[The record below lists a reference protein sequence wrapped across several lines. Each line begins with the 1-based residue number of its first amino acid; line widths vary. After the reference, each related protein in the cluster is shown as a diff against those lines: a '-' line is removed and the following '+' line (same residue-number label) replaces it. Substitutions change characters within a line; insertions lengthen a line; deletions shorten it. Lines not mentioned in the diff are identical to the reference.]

1 VHFLWPFAAIVLAF
15 GSCLLTWGLN
25 QSRRNSSSY
34 AIHPDAIFL
43 AGSNW
48 KSRILAILFILAV
61 FSSLIGL
68 ARPQMPFWAPD
79 PQARVVLALDVSRS
93 MRADD
98 IKPTRIEAATRAAKK
113 FVSSLP
119 AGVHIGLVTFSA
131 GAVLNVPVGTDRA
144 RVLEALES
152 PELGHGTAIGAGL
165 LEAVQALAQGSSSA
179 TVVLLSDGSNT
190 TGPTPPEAAEKAKL
204 ARVTV
209 HTIGV
214 GSLGLRYNPTG
225 SAAGALYWMGFDE
238 AALKLIAST
247 TGGQYHFVDSKQAF
261 ERAYS
266 RLSGSLGWAWMRIE
280 VTALAAMF
288 TSLLLISSL
297 IGSGFYR
304 HLT

>member
-1 VHFLWPFAAIVLAF
+1 VHLIWPFAAIVLAF
-15 GSCLLTWGLN
+15 GSCLLVWVII
-25 QSRRNSSSY
+25 RDRKDSSSH
-34 AIHPDAIFL
+34 ALHPDASFL
-43 AGSNW
+43 AGSSW
-48 KSRILAILFILAV
+48 KSRVPAILFGLAV
-61 FSSLIGL
+61 IAGL
-68 ARPQMPFWAPD
+68 LASARPQMPFWAPD

-98 IKPTRIEAATRAAKK
+98 IKPTRIEAATTAAKK

-119 AGVHIGLVTFSA
+119 DSIHIGLVTFSA
-131 GAVLNVPVGTDRA
+131 GAVLNVPVGADRT

-165 LEAVQALAQGSSSA
+165 LEAVQALRRGSSSA

-190 TGPTPPEAAEKAKL
+190 TGPTPLAAAEKAKL

-238 AALKLIAST
+238 AALKLVANT
-247 TGGQYHFVDSKQAF
+247 TGGQYHFVDSSEAF

-266 RLSGSLGWAWMRIE
+266 RLSGSLGWAWLRTE
-280 VTALAAMF
+280 VTALAALISGLF
-288 TSLLLISSL
+288 LISSL
-297 IGSGFYR
+297 IVSVLQR
-304 HLT
+304 RLT

>member
-1 VHFLWPFAAIVLAF
+1 VHLVWPFAAIALAF
-15 GSCLLTWGLN
+15 GSCLLVWVIN
-25 QSRRNSSSY
+25 RDRNDSSSF
-34 AIHPDAIFL
+34 AIHPDARFL

-48 KSRILAILFILAV
+48 KSRIPAALFGLAV
-61 FSSLIGL
+61 ITGL
-68 ARPQMPFWAPD
+68 FASARPEMPFWAPD

-98 IKPTRIEAATRAAKK
+98 IKPTRIEAATQAAKK

-119 AGVHIGLVTFSA
+119 ARVHIGLVTFSA

-144 RVLEALES
+144 QVLETLES

-165 LEAVQALAQGSSSA
+165 LEAVQALHHGSSSA

-190 TGPTPPEAAEKAKL
+190 TGPTPLEAAEKAKL

-247 TGGQYHFVDSKQAF
+247 TGGQYHFVDSSEAF

-266 RLSGSLGWAWMRIE
+266 RLSGSLGWAWMRTE
-280 VTALAAMF
+280 VTALAA
-288 TSLLLISSL
+288 LISSL
-297 IGSGFYR
+297 FLFSSLIISGLFR
-304 HLT
+304 KLI

>member
-1 VHFLWPFAAIVLAF
+1 VHFVWPFAAIVLAF
-15 GSCLLTWGLN
+15 GSCLIAWSLN
-25 QSRRNSSSY
+25 RKQENSSSY
-34 AIHPDAIFL
+34 AIHPDARFL
-43 AGSNW
+43 SGSNW
-48 KSRILAILFILAV
+48 KSRVPAALFGLAV
-61 FSSLIGL
+61 IAGL
-68 ARPQMPFWAPD
+68 LASARPEMPFWAPD

-98 IKPTRIEAATRAAKK
+98 IKPTRIEAATTAAKK

-119 AGVHIGLVTFSA
+119 SGVHIGLVTFSA
-131 GAVLNVPVGTDRA
+131 GAVLNVPVGADRT
-144 RVLEALES
+144 RVLEALEN

-165 LEAVQALAQGSSSA
+165 LEAVQALRHGSSSA

-190 TGPTPPEAAEKAKL
+190 TGPTPLEAAEQAKR

-238 AALKLIAST
+238 AALKLIART
-247 TGGQYHFVDSKQAF
+247 TGGQYHFVDTSQAF

-266 RLSGSLGWAWMRIE
+266 RLSGSLGWAWMRTE
-280 VTALAAMF
+280 VTALAALISGLF
-288 TSLLLISSL
+288 LISSL
-297 IGSGFYR
+297 IVSVLQR
-304 HLT
+304 RLT

>member
-1 VHFLWPFAAIVLAF
+1 VHLVWPFAAIALAF
-15 GSCLLTWGLN
+15 GSCLLAWGLN
-25 QSRRNSSSY
+25 RSRNNSSSY
-34 AIHPDAIFL
+34 AIHPDARFL
-43 AGSNW
+43 VGSSW
-48 KSRILAILFILAV
+48 KSRIPATLFGLAV
-61 FSSLIGL
+61 IAGL
-68 ARPQMPFWAPD
+68 LASARPQMPFWAAD

-98 IKPTRIEAATRAAKK
+98 IKPTRIEAATQAAKK

-119 AGVHIGLVTFSA
+119 ESVHIGLVTFSA
-131 GAVLNVPVGTDRA
+131 GAVLNVPVGVDRT

-165 LEAVQALAQGSSSA
+165 LEAVQALRLGSSSA

-190 TGPTPPEAAEKAKL
+190 TGPTPLEASEKAKL

-225 SAAGALYWMGFDE
+225 SQAGALYWMGFDE
-238 AALKLIAST
+238 AALKLIART
-247 TGGQYHFVDSKQAF
+247 TGGQYHFVDSSQAF

-266 RLSGSLGWAWMRIE
+266 RLSGSLGWAWMRTE
-280 VTALAAMF
+280 VTALAAL
-288 TSLLLISSL
+288 TSSLFLISSL
-297 IGSGFYR
+297 IVSVLQR
-304 HLT
+304 RLT

>member
-1 VHFLWPFAAIVLAF
+1 VHFLWPFAAIALAF
-15 GSCLLTWGLN
+15 VSCLIAWGLN
-25 QSRRNSSSY
+25 RTQRDSSSY
-34 AIHPDAIFL
+34 ALHPDAKFL

-48 KSRILAILFILAV
+48 KSRVPAILFVLAV
-61 FSSLIGL
+61 ISSLIGL

-119 AGVHIGLVTFSA
+119 VGVHIGLVTFSA
-131 GAVLNVPVGTDRA
+131 GAVLNVPVGTDRT

-165 LEAVQALAQGSSSA
+165 LEAVQALRHGSSSA

-190 TGPTPPEAAEKAKL
+190 TGPTPLEASEKAKL

-238 AALKLIAST
+238 AALKLIANT
-247 TGGQYHFVDSKQAF
+247 TGGQYHFVDSSEAF

-266 RLSGSLGWAWMRIE
+266 RLSRSLGWAWIRTE
-280 VTALAAMF
+280 VTSLAAL
-288 TSLLLISSL
+288 TSSLFLISSL
-297 IGSGFYR
+297 IVSVLQR
-304 HLT
+304 RLR

>member
-1 VHFLWPFAAIVLAF
+1 VQFLWSLAAITLAF
-15 GSCLLTWGLN
+15 GSCLIALGLN
-25 QSRRNSSSY
+25 RRRTNSSSY
-34 AIHPDAIFL
+34 AIHPDAQFL
-43 AGSNW
+43 AVSNW
-48 KSRILAILFILAV
+48 KSRIPAGLFVMAVIAGLLAA
-61 FSSLIGL
+61 
-68 ARPQMPFWAPD
+68 ARPEMPFWAAD

-98 IKPTRIEAATRAAKK
+98 IKPTRIEAATTAAKK

-119 AGVHIGLVTFSA
+119 FGVHIGLVTFSA
-131 GAVLNVPVGTDRA
+131 GAVLNVPVGTDRT
-144 RVLEALES
+144 RVLEALEN

-165 LEAVQALAQGSSSA
+165 LEALQALRRGSSSA

-190 TGPTPPEAAEKAKL
+190 TGPTPLEAAEKAKL

-238 AALKLIAST
+238 AALKQIAST
-247 TGGQYHFVDSKQAF
+247 TGGQYHFVDSSEAF

-266 RLSGSLGWAWMRIE
+266 RLSGSLGWAWMRTE
-280 VTALAAMF
+280 VTALAA
-288 TSLLLISSL
+288 LISSL
-297 IGSGFYR
+297 FLILSLIVSVLQR
-304 HLT
+304 RLR

>member
-1 VHFLWPFAAIVLAF
+1 MIA
-15 GSCLLTWGLN
+15 WGLN
-25 QSRRNSSSY
+25 RTQRDSSSY
-34 AIHPDAIFL
+34 ALHPDASFL

-48 KSRILAILFILAV
+48 KSRVPASLFGLAV
-61 FSSLIGL
+61 IVGFFAFS
-68 ARPQMPFWAPD
+68 RPEMPFWAPD
-79 PQARVVLALDVSRS
+79 PQARVVLALDISRS

-98 IKPTRIEAATRAAKK
+98 IKPTRIEAATLAAKK

-119 AGVHIGLVTFSA
+119 AGVRIGLVTFSA

-144 RVLEALES
+144 RVLEALEN

-165 LEAVQALAQGSSSA
+165 LEALQALRRGSSSA

-190 TGPTPPEAAEKAKL
+190 TGPTPLEAAEQAKR

-225 SAAGALYWMGFDE
+225 SQAGALYWMGFDE
-238 AALKLIAST
+238 AALKQIANT
-247 TGGQYHFVDSKQAF
+247 TGGQYHFVDSSMAF

-266 RLSGSLGWAWMRIE
+266 RLSGSLGWAWMRTE
-280 VTALAAMF
+280 VTALAAF
-288 TSLLLISSL
+288 ISSLFLISSL
-297 IGSGFYR
+297 IVSVLQR
-304 HLT
+304 RLT

>member
-1 VHFLWPFAAIVLAF
+1 VDLVWPFAAIVLAF
-15 GSCLLTWGLN
+15 GSCLLVWVIIRDRN
-25 QSRRNSSSY
+25 NSSNY
-34 AIHPDAIFL
+34 ALHPDARFL
-43 AGSNW
+43 ASSNW
-48 KSRILAILFILAV
+48 KSRVPAALFGIAV
-61 FSSLIGL
+61 IAGL
-68 ARPQMPFWAPD
+68 FASARPQMPFWAPD

-98 IKPTRIEAATRAAKK
+98 IKPTRIEAATTAAKK

-119 AGVHIGLVTFSA
+119 VGVHIGLVTFSA
-131 GAVLNVPVGTDRA
+131 GAVLNVPVGADRT
-144 RVLEALES
+144 RVLEALEN

-165 LEAVQALAQGSSSA
+165 LEAVQALRRGSSSA

-190 TGPTPPEAAEKAKL
+190 TGPTPLEAAEKAKL

-247 TGGQYHFVDSKQAF
+247 TGGQYHFVDSSEAF

-266 RLSGSLGWAWMRIE
+266 RLSGSLGWAWMRTE
-280 VTALAAMF
+280 VTALAALIA
-288 TSLLLISSL
+288 SLFLISSL
-297 IGSGFYR
+297 IVSVLQR
-304 HLT
+304 RLT

>member
-1 VHFLWPFAAIVLAF
+1 VHLVWPFAALALAF
-15 GSCLLTWGLN
+15 GSCLLLWVIN
-25 QSRRNSSSY
+25 RDRENSSSY
-34 AIHPDAIFL
+34 AIHPDARFL
-43 AGSNW
+43 AGSSW
-48 KSRILAILFILAV
+48 KSRIPATLFGLAV
-61 FSSLIGL
+61 IAGL
-68 ARPQMPFWAPD
+68 FASARPELPFWAPD

-98 IKPTRIEAATRAAKK
+98 IKPTRIEAATTAAKK

-119 AGVHIGLVTFSA
+119 ESVHIGLVTFSA
-131 GAVLNVPVGTDRA
+131 GAILNVPVGADRA

-165 LEAVQALAQGSSSA
+165 LEAVQALRLGSSSA

-190 TGPTPPEAAEKAKL
+190 TGPTPLEAAEQAKR

-238 AALKLIAST
+238 AALKLVART
-247 TGGQYHFVDSKQAF
+247 TGGQYHFVDSSEAF

-266 RLSGSLGWAWMRIE
+266 RLSGSLGWAWMRTE
-280 VTALAAMF
+280 VTALAALISGLF
-288 TSLLLISSL
+288 LISSL
-297 IGSGFYR
+297 IVSVLQR
-304 HLT
+304 RLT

>member
-1 VHFLWPFAAIVLAF
+1 MGFVWSFAAITLAF
-15 GSCLLTWGLN
+15 GSCLIAWGLN
-25 QSRRNSSSY
+25 RKRINSSSF
-34 AIHPDAIFL
+34 AFHPDARFL

-48 KSRILAILFILAV
+48 KSRVPAILFAFAIA
-61 FSSLIGL
+61 SSLIGF
-68 ARPQMPFWAPD
+68 ARPEMPFWAPD

-98 IKPTRIEAATRAAKK
+98 IKPTRIEAATQAAKK

-119 AGVHIGLVTFSA
+119 VGVHIGLVTFSA
-131 GAVLNVPVGTDRA
+131 GAILNVPVGTDRA
-144 RVLEALES
+144 RVLEALEA
-152 PELGHGTAIGAGL
+152 PELGRGTAIGAGL
-165 LEAVQALAQGSSSA
+165 LEAIQALRIGSSSA

-190 TGPTPPEAAEKAKL
+190 TGPTPLEAAEKAKL

-238 AALKLIAST
+238 AALKLIANT
-247 TGGQYHFVDSKQAF
+247 TGGQYHFVDSGEAF

-266 RLSGSLGWAWMRIE
+266 RLSGSLGWAWMRTE
-280 VTALAAMF
+280 VTALVAL
-288 TSLLLISSL
+288 TSSIFLISSL
-297 IGSGFYR
+297 IVSTLR
-304 HLT
+304 RRLV

>member
-1 VHFLWPFAAIVLAF
+1 VHFLWPFAAIALAF
-15 GSCLLTWGLN
+15 GSCLIVWTLN
-25 QSRRNSSSY
+25 CARRNSSSY
-34 AIHPDAIFL
+34 AIHPDARFL

-48 KSRILAILFILAV
+48 KSRIPAILFVLALV
-61 FSSLIGL
+61 SSLIGL
-68 ARPQMPFWAPD
+68 GRPLMPFWAPD

-98 IKPTRIEAATRAAKK
+98 IKPTRIEAATLAAKK

-119 AGVHIGLVTFSA
+119 ESVHIGLVTFSA

-144 RVLEALES
+144 RVLEALEA

-165 LEAVQALAQGSSSA
+165 FEAVQALRRGSSSA

-190 TGPTPPEAAEKAKL
+190 TGPTPLEAAEKAKR

-238 AALKLIAST
+238 AALKLISNT
-247 TGGQYHFVDSKQAF
+247 TGGQYHFVDSSEAF

-266 RLSGSLGWAWMRIE
+266 RLSGSLGWAWMRTE
-280 VTALAAMF
+280 ATALAALIS
-288 TSLLLISSL
+288 SLLLISSL
-297 IGSGFYR
+297 IVSVLQR
-304 HLT
+304 RLR

>member
-1 VHFLWPFAAIVLAF
+1 MGLLWPFAAITLAF
-15 GSCLLTWGLN
+15 GSCLIAWGLN
-25 QSRRNSSSY
+25 RRRSNSSSY
-34 AIHPDAIFL
+34 AIHPDARFL
-43 AGSNW
+43 AGSSW
-48 KSRILAILFILAV
+48 KSRVPAALFVMSVLVGLLAF
-61 FSSLIGL
+61 
-68 ARPQMPFWAPD
+68 ARPTMPFWAPD

-144 RVLEALES
+144 RVLEALEG

-165 LEAVQALAQGSSSA
+165 LEAVRALRGGSSSA

-190 TGPTPPEAAEKAKL
+190 TGPTPLEASEKAKL

-225 SAAGALYWMGFDE
+225 SQAGALYWMGFDE

-247 TGGQYHFVDSKQAF
+247 TGGQYHFVDSSEAF

-266 RLSGSLGWAWMRIE
+266 RLSGSLGWAWMRTE
-280 VTALAAMF
+280 VTALAALV
-288 TSLLLISSL
+288 SGLSLISSL
-297 IGSGFYR
+297 IVSVLQRRLG
-304 HLT
+304 

>member
-1 VHFLWPFAAIVLAF
+1 VHLVWPFSVIALAF
-15 GSCLLTWGLN
+15 GSCLLAWGLN
-25 QSRRNSSSY
+25 RTRHNSSSY
-34 AIHPDAIFL
+34 VVHPDARFL
-43 AGSNW
+43 AGSSW
-48 KSRILAILFILAV
+48 KSRIPATLFGLAV
-61 FSSLIGL
+61 IAGL
-68 ARPQMPFWAPD
+68 LASARPQMPFWAPD

-98 IKPTRIEAATRAAKK
+98 IKPTRIEAATQAAKK

-119 AGVHIGLVTFSA
+119 ESVHIGLVTFSA
-131 GAVLNVPVGTDRA
+131 GAILNVPVGADRA
-144 RVLEALES
+144 RVLEALEN

-165 LEAVQALAQGSSSA
+165 LEAVQALRLGSSST

-190 TGPTPPEAAEKAKL
+190 TGPTPLEASEKAKL

-238 AALKLIAST
+238 AALKLVART
-247 TGGQYHFVDSKQAF
+247 TGGQYHFVDSSEAF

-266 RLSGSLGWAWMRIE
+266 RLSGSLGWAWMRTE
-280 VTALAAMF
+280 VTALAA
-288 TSLLLISSL
+288 LLSGLFLISSL
-297 IGSGFYR
+297 IVSVLQR
-304 HLT
+304 RLT

>member
-1 VHFLWPFAAIVLAF
+1 VHLLWPFAAIALAF
-15 GSCLLTWGLN
+15 GSCLIVWGLN
-25 QSRRNSSSY
+25 RRRNNSSSH
-34 AIHPDAIFL
+34 AIHPDARFL

-48 KSRILAILFILAV
+48 QSRLPAALFMLAV
-61 FSSLIGL
+61 VAGL
-68 ARPQMPFWAPD
+68 LAFARPELPFWAPD

-98 IKPTRIEAATRAAKK
+98 IKPSRIAAATQAAKK
-113 FVSSLP
+113 FVLSLP
-119 AGVHIGLVTFSA
+119 VGVHIGLVTFSA

-144 RVLEALES
+144 RVLEALEN

-165 LEAVQALAQGSSSA
+165 LEAVQALRHGSSSA

-190 TGPTPPEAAEKAKL
+190 TGPTPLEASEKAKL

-225 SAAGALYWMGFDE
+225 SQAGALYWMGFDE

-247 TGGQYHFVDSKQAF
+247 TGGQYHFVDSSEAF

-266 RLSGSLGWAWMRIE
+266 RLSGSLGWAWMRTE
-280 VTALAAMF
+280 VTALTALIS
-288 TSLLLISSL
+288 SLFLISSL
-297 IGSGFYR
+297 IVSVLQR
-304 HLT
+304 RLT

>member
-1 VHFLWPFAAIVLAF
+1 VHFLWPFAAIALAF
-15 GSCLLTWGLN
+15 GSCLLVWALN
-25 QSRRNSSSY
+25 RRRTNSSSY
-34 AIHPDAIFL
+34 AVHPDARFL

-48 KSRILAILFILAV
+48 KSRVPAVLFGLAAI
-61 FSSLIGL
+61 SSLIGF
-68 ARPQMPFWAPD
+68 ARPEMPFWAPD

-98 IKPTRIEAATRAAKK
+98 IKPTRIEAATKAAKK

-119 AGVHIGLVTFSA
+119 EGVHIGLVTFSA

-144 RVLEALES
+144 WVLEALEN

-165 LEAVQALAQGSSSA
+165 LEAVQALRHGSSST

-190 TGPTPPEAAEKAKL
+190 TGPTPVEAAKKAKL

-225 SAAGALYWMGFDE
+225 SQAGALYWMGFDE

-247 TGGQYHFVDSKQAF
+247 TGGQYHFVDSSEAF

-266 RLSGSLGWAWMRIE
+266 KLSGSLGWAWMPTE
-280 VTALAAMF
+280 VTALAAL
-288 TSLLLISSL
+288 TSSLFLLSSL
-297 IGSGFYR
+297 IVSVLQR
-304 HLT
+304 RLR